1 MWDTPHETH
10 PLTTVQPETSWIHS
24 ELLAAC
30 RRVIGVT
37 RTTGTQT
44 FTGTTSRDGSS
55 VAGFD
60 IVLTS
65 DTAEGVRAPLV
76 LDLRDDAAERTLSTA
91 EAIGAL
97 CHRAASGDSD
107 AQESLLKL
115 VGADYYAYLT
125 RFAREHPGSGDSP

>member
-1 MWDTPHETH
+1 MWDTPQETH
-10 PLTTVQPETSWIHS
+10 PLATAQDETSWIHS

-44 FTGTTSRDGSS
+44 FTGTTTRDEKSF
-55 VAGFD
+55 AGFD
-60 IVLTS
+60 IVLS
-65 DTAEGVRAPLV
+65 S
-76 LDLRDDAAERTLSTA
+76 DAAENVRTPLVIDVRVDAAQRTLSTA
-91 EAIGAL
+91 EALGDL

-125 RFAREHPGSGDSP
+125 RFAREHPGSGPTP